1 MAKAKQ
7 ARPKSTKIARRTTAR
22 RSARKPVRRAMRST
36 KPLHEVRFPNE
47 SAKYRAKRNEL
58 LRAEMDLR
66 THVERVAALRRK
78 LPLGGEVRDDY
89 VFEGADGSVKLSDL
103 FGKHDTLV
111 LYNFMYGPRMKDA
124 CPMCTSMLDSL
135 NGAAAHLTQRVGL
148 AVVAKSPIARIQDF
162 ARERG
167 WDQLRLV
174 SSADNSYN
182 RDYQGETA
190 DGNQMPMLNV
200 FTLRNGRIHHVWS
213 SEMLFPPPGRGQNH
227 RHVDMIWPLWNV
239 LDLTPD
245 GRGSDWYPRLSY

>member
-1 MAKAKQ
+1 MAKAKR
-7 ARPKSTKIARRTTAR
+7 ARPKSTKILRRTTAR

-78 LPLGGEVRDDY
+78 LPLGGEVREDY
-89 VFEGADGSVKLSDL
+89 VFEGTDGPVKLSEL

-111 LYNFMYGPRMKDA
+111 LYNFMYGPRMKEA

-135 NGAAAHLTQRVGL
+135 DGAAEHLGQNVGL
-148 AVVAKSPIARIQDF
+148 AVIAKSPIERIQDF

-167 WDQLRLV
+167 WDHLPLV

-182 RDYQGETA
+182 RDYQGETV
-190 DGNQMPMLNV
+190 DGDQMPMLNV
-200 FTLRNGRIHHVWS
+200 FTRRNGKIYHFWS

-239 LDLTPD
+239 LDLVPA
-245 GRGSDWYPRLSY
+245 GRGSDWYPRLRY

>member
-22 RSARKPVRRAMRST
+22 RSARKPVRRAMRSS
-36 KPLHEVRFPNE
+36 KPLHGVQFPNE
-47 SAKYRAKRNEL
+47 GVKYRAKRNEL

-78 LPLGGEVRDDY
+78 LPLGGEVREDY
-89 VFEGADGSVKLSDL
+89 VFEGADGPVKLSEL

-111 LYNFMYGPRMKDA
+111 LYNFMYGPRMKEA
-124 CPMCTSMLDSL
+124 CPMCTAMLDSL
-135 NGAAAHLTQRVGL
+135 NGAAEHLGQRVGR
-148 AVVAKSPIARIQDF
+148 AVVAKSPIDRIQDF
-162 ARERG
+162 ARERS
-167 WDQLRLV
+167 WDQVQLV

-200 FTLRNGRIHHVWS
+200 FTRRNGKINHFWS
-213 SEMLFPPPGRGQNH
+213 SEMLFPPAVRGQH
-227 RHVDMIWPLWNV
+227 SRHVDMIWPLWNV
-239 LDLTPD
+239 LDLVPA

>member
-7 ARPKSTKIARRTTAR
+7 ARPKSTKLTRRTTAR
-22 RSARKPVRRAMRST
+22 RSARKPVRRATRSS
-36 KPLHEVRFPNE
+36 KPLHGVQFPNE
-47 SAKYRAKRNEL
+47 SVKYRAKRNEL

-66 THVERVAALRRK
+66 THVERVASLRRK
-78 LPLGGEVRDDY
+78 LPLGGEVREDY
-89 VFEGADGSVKLSDL
+89 VFESADGPIKLSEL

-124 CPMCTSMLDSL
+124 CPMCTAMLDSL
-135 NGAAAHLTQRVGL
+135 NGAAEHLGQRVGL
-148 AVVAKSPIARIQDF
+148 AVVAKSPIERIQEF

-167 WDQLRLV
+167 WDQLRLI

-190 DGNQMPMLNV
+190 NGEQMPMLHV
-200 FTLRNGRIHHVWS
+200 FTRRNGKVHHFWG
-213 SEMLFPPPGRGQNH
+213 SEMLFPPAVRGQH
-227 RHVDMIWPLWNV
+227 SRHVDMIWPLWNV
-239 LDLTPD
+239 LDLVPA